1 MMASHFWNIPGIW
14 SRQSLEFLE
23 RSINP
28 ICVYGHRGQVIYASQ
43 SFSDLLQIDISKEDF
58 FAHFVSATVPQ
69 TLLRQLWQRTL
80 KGEAVHF
87 LAQLPRSQQEVAF
100 VLEFDPETEVIL
112 AAAQPRGPQALSKL
126 ETTHQTLLAEYERA
140 IDALVKT
147 EEKWK
152 ALVLNSTH
160 LFLQTTGAGQILY
173 ASPAVEQVLGYAEVE
188 LLGTSLIELIH
199 PTQNH
204 EITQA
209 LQGWSSQ
216 SSEAF
221 LGLEA
226 WYHTK
231 SGRYVCLYLQGQRF
245 PSALGLDG
253 VAISG
258 HNITDRKCL
267 EAKLQASEQQCR
279 ALVLNLPKSVGRC
292 PAPYVIE
299 ALTDSTLRSWDVP
312 HPPS

>member
-23 RSINP
+23 RSLNP
-28 ICVYGHRGQVIYASQ
+28 ICVYDHGGQVIYASPR
-43 SFSDLLQIDISKEDF
+43 FSDLLQIDINQEDF
-58 FAHFVSATVPQ
+58 FDHFVSVTVPQ
-69 TLLRQLWQRTL
+69 TLLNQLWQRTL
-80 KGEAVHF
+80 QGEAVYF
-87 LAQLPRSQQEVAF
+87 LAQLPRSQQNVAF
-100 VLEFDPETEVIL
+100 VLEFDPETKVVL
-112 AAAQPRGPQALSKL
+112 AAAQPRGTQALSEL
-126 ETTHQTLLAEYERA
+126 ETKHQTLLVEYERA

-188 LLGTSLIELIH
+188 LLGTSLLELIH
-199 PTQNH
+199 PTQGH

-209 LQGWSSQ
+209 LQDWSSQ
-216 SSEAF
+216 SPEPCP
-221 LGLEA
+221 GLEG

-258 HNITDRKCL
+258 YNITDRKCL
-267 EAKLQASEQQCR
+267 EAKLQASEQRCR
-279 ALVLNLPKSVGRC
+279 ALVLNLPSACRR
-292 PAPYVIE
+292 PAPYAIE
-299 ALTDSTLRSWDVP
+299 ALADSTLRSWDVP